1 MARPFERTPQA
12 SPEQE
17 ELALG
22 LDQRLKDMRRLLA
35 AMAPRST
42 GDALRLLRD
51 AFPDVPLDRRVRAL
65 SDLKRH

>member
-1 MARPFERTPQA
+1 MARPFERTP
-12 SPEQE
+12 PTPLEQG
-17 ELALG
+17 ELTFG
-22 LDQRLKDMRRLLA
+22 LDQRLKEMRRLLA

>member
-1 MARPFERTPQA
+1 MARPFERTPPA
-12 SPEQE
+12 SREQSE
-17 ELALG
+17 LG
-22 LDQRLKDMRRLLA
+22 LGLEQRLKEMRHLLA
-35 AMAPRST
+35 SMAPRST